1 MMFALVTT
9 TQLIIV
15 IFGVLTTHLIWNNP
29 ADCPKEYLKLEQVEQ
44 RKVCELKK
52 YGYNSWRW
60 VLKE

>member
-1 MMFALVTT
+1 MFALVTT

-29 ADCPKEYLKLEQVEQ
+29 ADCPEKYLKLEQGEQ

-52 YGYNSWRW
+52 YGYNSWSL